1 MKQGWFE
8 NVTNRFQGYL
18 GPLLFLPVF
27 LLGSYAS
34 SVVET
39 PPLPLLARQLASAA
53 IELAR

>member
-18 GPLLFLPVF
+18 GPILFLPVF

-34 SVVET
+34 SVVE
-39 PPLPLLARQLASAA
+39 PPPPPLLAHQLAAEA
-53 IELAR
+53 MELAG